1 MSCPVSERSA
11 TCHTLHLQ
19 LAGWSAERRVE
30 AEAPSES
37 RGTPDASLAGDDGKT
52 IIDVDRVSPSMSQS
66 IDSIHSFS
74 SVASSVSSS
83 SAVDEEE
90 GSDKYKTCIRLHE
103 KL

>member
-1 MSCPVSERSA
+1 MVLIGCSLPTSMSCPVSERSA

-66 IDSIHSFS
+66 IDSFIQLGGF
-74 SVASSVSSS
+74 VSII
-83 SAVDEEE
+83 VFRRRRR
-90 GSDKYKTCIRLHE
+90 GGL
-103 KL
+103 